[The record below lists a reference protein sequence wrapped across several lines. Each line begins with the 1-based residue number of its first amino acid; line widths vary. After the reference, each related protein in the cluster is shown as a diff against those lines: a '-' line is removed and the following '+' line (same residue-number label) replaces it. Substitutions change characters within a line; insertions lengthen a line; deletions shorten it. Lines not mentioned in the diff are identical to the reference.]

1 MNVALRQLVRYG
13 IVGLASNGFLFLL
26 YLAMTH
32 AGLGPKVAMTIA
44 YVTGLAQ
51 TFFFNRRW
59 TFEHRG
65 AAGAAL
71 ARYIATYGVGYALNL
86 AALAL
91 LVDRAGLPHAPV
103 QAAMILCIA
112 GQVFLMQKFWVFR
125 SVAAAP
131 HIAPAE

>member
-1 MNVALRQLVRYG
+1 MSGSLRQLVRFG
-13 IVGLASNGFLFLL
+13 IVGLVSNGLLFLL

-32 AGLGPKVAMTIA
+32 GGIGPKLAMTIA
-44 YVTGLAQ
+44 YATGLAQ

-65 AAGAAL
+65 GAGAAL
-71 ARYIATYGVGYALNL
+71 VRYVATYGVGYALNL

-103 QAAMILCIA
+103 QGVMILCIA
-112 GQVFLMQKFWVFR
+112 VQVFLMQKFWVFR
-125 SVAAAP
+125 PVVASARV
-131 HIAPAE
+131 APAE